1 MKTIWIVRK
10 HPPHPYTGIWTR
22 IGHLE
27 AFTIH
32 GQYRNRVEAKE
43 AADNKNNKR
52 SNYLYSVY
60 GLKVKEFT

>member
-10 HPPHPYTGIWTR
+10 HPPHPYSHGE
-22 IGHLE
+22 LYNLQ

-52 SNYLYSVY
+52 SNYLYTVY